1 MVNFRFH
8 LVSLIAVFL
17 ALGLGILTG
26 SAVVNQATVQTIRRE
41 IRDVRAEVNSL
52 RSTNGQL
59 KDDLNRANAFLADSA
74 AYAVDGRLIDV
85 PVAVLAERGVSGD
98 DVNDTIALVRA
109 AGAVAPAI
117 VWLESKWT
125 LGNDSDVQSLRNATD
140 LDGGANSVR
149 QRALDELALRL
160 TSPPVGAVPGE
171 APVPDLLKR
180 LSDAG
185 FISIDP
191 GNADMTTFPPTP
203 ARALLVTGTQSD
215 FAGTDM
221 TVDTAQALVNAN
233 APTVVGEVYVQQDG
247 GDAPKRGDAVAKVR
261 AKDTLAAVVSTVD
274 DLELVQ
280 GRVAA
285 VLALQQLGA
294 GTVGHY
300 GYGDGASSSLPPSQ
314 PNS

>member
-41 IRDVRAEVNSL
+41 IKDVRAEVNNL
-52 RSTNGQL
+52 RSVNGQL
-59 KDDLNRANAFLADSA
+59 KDDLNRSNAFLADSA
-74 AYAVDGRLIDV
+74 AYAVEGRLLAV
-85 PVAVLAERGVSGD
+85 PVAVLAERGVSGGT
-98 DVNDTIALVRA
+98 VNDTIGLVRA

-117 VWLESKWT
+117 VWLESKWK
-125 LGNDSDVQSLRNATD
+125 LENDRDVQALRDATD
-140 LDGGANSVR
+140 LLGGANSVR
-149 QRALDELALRL
+149 QRALDALALRL
-160 TSPPVGAVPGE
+160 TSPPVAPVPGE
-171 APVPDLLKR
+171 PPRPDLLQR

-203 ARALLVTGTQSD
+203 ARALLITGTQSD
-215 FAGTDM
+215 FAGTDL
-221 TVDTAQALVNAN
+221 TVETAQALVNAN
-233 APTVVGEVYVQQDG
+233 APTVAGEVYVQQDG
-247 GDAPKRGDAVAKVR
+247 SDAPKRGDAVAKVR
-261 AKDTLAAVVSTVD
+261 TKDTLASVVSTVD

-285 VLALQQLGA
+285 VLALQDLGA

-314 PNS
+314 QNS

>member
-41 IRDVRAEVNSL
+41 IRDVRAEVNNL
-52 RSTNGQL
+52 RSANGQL
-59 KDDLNRANAFLADSA
+59 KDNLNRSNAFLADSA

-98 DVNDTIALVRA
+98 DVNDTITLVRA

-117 VWLESKWT
+117 VWLESKWK
-125 LGNDSDVQSLRNATD
+125 LGDDSDVQALRDATD
-140 LDGGANSVR
+140 LSGGANSVR

-160 TSPPVGAVPGE
+160 TSPPIAPVPGE
-171 APVPDLLKR
+171 APAPDLLRR

-191 GNADMTTFPPTP
+191 GNADLATFPPTP
-203 ARALLVTGTQSD
+203 ARALLITGTQSN
-215 FAGTDM
+215 FAGTDI
-221 TVDTAQALVNAN
+221 TADTAQALVNAT
-233 APTVVGEVYVQQDG
+233 APTVAGEVYVQQDG
-247 GDAPKRGDAVAKVR
+247 SDAPQRGDAVAKVR
-261 AKDTLAAVVSTVD
+261 AKDTLGSVVSTVD

-280 GRVAA
+280 GQVAA
-285 VLALQQLGA
+285 VLALQELGA

-300 GYGDGASSSLPPSQ
+300 GYGDGASSSLPRAQKS
-314 PNS
+314 S